1 MKDLFN
7 RTCGI
12 YIPSFFSM
20 KIDSLSFGEN
30 MNDRELSL
38 FVHEYIH
45 FLQSFTTLHGLER
58 INSDFCVLMNM
69 IN

>member
-38 FVHEYIH
+38 P
-45 FLQSFTTLHGLER
+45 
-58 INSDFCVLMNM
+58 SDIKMTKEQQDIVIEIVKSCF
-69 IN
+69 